1 MSGQMFT
8 LAAAADVRYGV
19 SMRREFGSHLENIA
33 PETEFVKIIARGG
46 LVFDFKVIR
55 DDYEPFLS
63 SGGWEEFVDATNIQ
77 EGDSVLFVYRGN
89 FCLKAH
95 IFNPSGHEKSFFF
108 CQRPTEI
115 FGDVPSSTLCDQCV
129 MNGHEAHKAND
140 RPSMNL
146 EDGSPPLSNH
156 VGGPSQHT
164 YILARGA
171 TLYTQMKK
179 RVEEKVQAIGSE
191 IPIYVKKMTEISI
204 IGSKG
209 KGRGGRTYVVTFCR
223 EFASAWLPTQKTKI
237 YLQVVGK
244 TKPWRT
250 KFDVG
255 RRGDRMSWIHNGWE
269 EFVWDNGLKVG
280 DVCLFEAKKKNG
292 QMLIVHMIRS
302 EIEV

>member
-8 LAAAADVRYGV
+8 LVAAADVRYGV

-33 PETEFVKIIARGG
+33 PETEFVKIIARDG
-46 LVFDFKVIR
+46 VFDFEVIR

-63 SGGWEEFVDATNIQ
+63 SDGWEEFVDATNIQ
-77 EGDSVLFVYRGN
+77 EGNSVLFVDRGN
-89 FCLKAH
+89 FCFKAH

-115 FGDVPSSTLCDQCV
+115 FGDVPSSTLSDQRV

-140 RPSMNL
+140 QPSMNL

-164 YILARGA
+164 SILAQGA
-171 TLYTQMKK
+171 TLSTQMKK

-191 IPIYVKKMTEISI
+191 IPVYVKEMTEISI

-209 KGRGGRTYVVTFCR
+209 KGRGCRTYPVTFCR
-223 EFASAWLPTQKTKI
+223 EFASEWLPARKTKN
-237 YLQVVGK
+237 YLQVEGK
-244 TKPWRT
+244 AWCT

-255 RRGDRMSWIHNGWE
+255 RGARMSWIRDGWE
-269 EFVWDNGLKVG
+269 EFGWENGLKVG
-280 DVCLFEAKKKNG
+280 DVCLFEAKKKYG
-292 QMLIVHMIRS
+292 RMLIVHLIRS
-302 EIEV
+302 EMEV